1 MSQKGSKGGVPPR
14 KDEGANGTL
23 EKRTIPAGLVEI
35 SHDCHKQWDSI
46 IAKLKAYCRDSYQDL
61 QSICQD
67 PMKVTVAPAYRKHL
81 PPMASEAEL
90 EAIRKEN
97 DPTGDKNKIFM
108 GLLSGRNNQYLKLLT
123 QQRIDKENC
132 YTVIREMCSAQLNSL
147 LAVDAAFIACE
158 EDDPLELL
166 RVIKRLVTARP
177 DGNEELD
184 RQKALSEWFGLK
196 MEHGEVILNYG
207 RRAIKT
213 FKRLTT
219 TGLPQA
225 VGFNHS

>member
-1 MSQKGSKGGVPPR
+1 MSFKGSKGGAPPR
-14 KDEGANGTL
+14 KDEGANGSL
-23 EKRTIPAGLVEI
+23 EKRTIPAGLIEI

-46 IAKLKAYCRDSYQDL
+46 IAKLKAYCRDNYQDL

-67 PMKVTVAPAYRKHL
+67 PMKVTVASAYRKHL
-81 PPMASEAEL
+81 PPMAEL

-97 DPTGDKNKIFM
+97 DPSGYKNKIFM
-108 GLLSGRNNQYLKLLT
+108 GLLSGRNNQYLKFLT
-123 QQRIDKENC
+123 QQRINKENC

-158 EDDPLELL
+158 EDDSLELL

-184 RQKALSEWFGLK
+184 RQKTLSE
-196 MEHGEVILNYG
+196 
-207 RRAIKT
+207 
-213 FKRLTT
+213 
-219 TGLPQA
+219 
-225 VGFNHS
+225 